1 MLKLGEKQ
9 NLVVTRRTAF
19 GVYLAEAGTDGKAS
33 GYDPARRQRSTG
45 EEVLLPKAQV
55 PEDAGIGTELE
66 VFLYKD
72 SQDRLIAT
80 TAEPMLTLYHT
91 AVLRVKEVGRIGA
104 FLDWGLPKDL
114 LLPFHEQTVRVREG
128 DDALVALYIDKS
140 GRLCAT
146 MKVYHYLHKHSPYQI
161 DDMVR
166 GRIYEISG
174 NFGVFVAVDDK
185 FSALIP
191 KKEAAGTF
199 HVGDI
204 IEARVTDV
212 KEDGKLDLSVRKK
225 AYLQMD
231 EDAEAVLQVIREY
244 EGVLPFGEKVSPELI
259 AREFGLS
266 KNAYKRAL
274 GRLLS
279 KGLIEI
285 GENRIYLKEN

>member
-9 NLVVTRRTAF
+9 TLVISRKTSF
-19 GVYLAEAGTDGKAS
+19 GVYLREEAAPEKK
-33 GYDPARRQRSTG
+33 TG
-45 EEVLLPKAQV
+45 PKHITGAKQQEVLLPRAQV
-55 PEDAGIGTELE
+55 PEGADTGTKVE

-80 TAEPMLTLYHT
+80 TAEPALTLYHT

-128 DDALVALYIDKS
+128 DEVLAALYVDKS
-140 GRLCAT
+140 ERLCAT
-146 MKVYHYLHKHSPYQI
+146 MKVYHYLHKHSPYQV
-161 DDMVR
+161 DDMVK

-191 KKEAAGTF
+191 KKEAAGHF
-199 HVGDI
+199 VVGDI

-225 AYLQMD
+225 AYLQM
-231 EDAEAVLQVIREY
+231 EDDARTVLQVIREY

-279 KGLIEI
+279 QGLIEI
-285 GENRIYLKEN
+285 GENRIYLKDR